1 MIRARIERLVQLTP
15 HASPSLT
22 HLLTA
27 SFTFIPPFSESWPSD
42 TAIPSRVLALS
53 QNLNQLFSDAEFQQ
67 GNYDSPDFWKLTSW
81 FSPFL
86 ALFPPFSSRKDS
98 LLHSAGSS
106 TDPSLTGKLT
116 PETQCDY
123 AEESDTRDRCTVKV
137 RLLFL
142 ETLTDQ
148 QCTRNA
154 TSFSLVLYRVHL
166 RCVVCGQHQW
176 EGHRGGSQRPSTFPL
191 NSCMNLCS
199 CHLFGGSFSVC
210 NQDC

>member
-86 ALFPPFSSRKDS
+86 ALFLPFPSRKDS

-106 TDPSLTGKLT
+106 TDPGLTGELT

-123 AEESDTRDRCTVKV
+123 AEESDTRDRCTVRV

-148 QCTRNA
+148 TVYTKCYVFFF
-154 TSFSLVLYRVHL
+154 SFIS
-166 RCVVCGQHQW
+166 CASSVCGLW
-176 EGHRGGSQRPSTFPL
+176 TASMGRSQRWEPETFNFPIKFLHEFVQLPSLWGFIFCL
-191 NSCMNLCS
+191 
-199 CHLFGGSFSVC
+199 
-210 NQDC
+210 